1 MVDHNDETGSSAPQP
16 AHEGGSGGPT
26 PGAPGSPEAHETHPA
41 AFKHPHPAASRPDD
55 PPRHPVFPMVL
66 GAVML
71 IVLVVAW
78 GFNMKPTESATAS
91 SPGGTATEAA
101 GAPAATPAEANP
113 TAELGDGLKAL
124 KSDVDGLKGDLKSLQ
139 QRLDDISKAAAPPDL
154 EQLNSKIAALAKST
168 EGLADVPK
176 KVDDLNQRIGSLDT
190 TLASLRGD
198 VDTLKN
204 DVKTAASTGSE
215 TPKPSGDSNVTLAV
229 LDQGADL
236 FKAGKYKEA
245 SDAFRKL
252 TESNP
257 GDARVWYYAAISR
270 GSATKDWTG
279 ETLRMVEKGVELE
292 KAGSPDSAKIDSAL
306 ADLNPTFKNWLDA
319 YRKAART
326 R

>member
-16 AHEGGSGGPT
+16 AHEGGSGGPM
-26 PGAPGSPEAHETHPA
+26 PGALGSAEGHETRPA
-41 AFKHPHPAASRPDD
+41 AARPDD
-55 PPRHPVFPMVL
+55 APRHPLFPMIL
-66 GAVML
+66 GALML

-91 SPGGTATEAA
+91 SSGGTATAAA
-101 GAPAATPAEANP
+101 GAPAATPSEANP
-113 TAELGDGLKAL
+113 TAEVGDGLKAL

-139 QRLDDISKAAAPPDL
+139 QRFDDVSKAAAPPDL
-154 EQLNSKIAALAKST
+154 EPLNGKIAALSKST
-168 EGLADVPK
+168 EALADLPK
-176 KVDDLNQRIGSLDT
+176 KVDELNQRIGSFDT

-198 VDTLKN
+198 VDTLKIE
-204 DVKTAASTGSE
+204 VKTAASSGSE
-215 TPKPSGDSNVTLAV
+215 GPKPSGDSNVTLAV

-257 GDARVWYYAAISR
+257 SDARVWYYAAISR

-292 KAGSPDSAKIDSAL
+292 KAGTPDSAKIDAAL
-306 ADLNPTFKNWLDA
+306 TDLNPTFKNWLDA
-319 YRKAART
+319 YRKAARP